1 MDETQTPTQ
10 AQIDEGKKVIR
21 KSIEWMFNFL
31 KDGSYLLEERE
42 ELIKAYEAL
51 SLVVNGKE
59 ENFTHEIKKQ
69 VRHGL
74 AFMHYKLGVT
84 PIKHKSLDDAMIARG
99 ILFTICTDLQ
109 KKIDE
114 VEPPAPKAEAA
125 PQKPYVIEVPSAQAT
140 Q

>member
-1 MDETQTPTQ
+1 MDEKSTPTQ
-10 AQIDEGKKVIR
+10 AQVDEGKKVIK
-21 KSIEWMFNFL
+21 KSIEWMFNWL

-42 ELIKAYEAL
+42 DIIKCYGAL
-51 SLVVNGKE
+51 SMLINGKE
-59 ENFTHEIKKQ
+59 EDFTHEVNKS

-74 AFMHYKLGVT
+74 AWLHFKLGVM
-84 PIKHKSLDDAMIARG
+84 PIKHKGLDDAMVARG

-114 VEPPAPKAEAA
+114 VEPPAPKAEEA
-125 PQKPYVIEVPSAQAT
+125 PKKPYIMEIPSAQAT